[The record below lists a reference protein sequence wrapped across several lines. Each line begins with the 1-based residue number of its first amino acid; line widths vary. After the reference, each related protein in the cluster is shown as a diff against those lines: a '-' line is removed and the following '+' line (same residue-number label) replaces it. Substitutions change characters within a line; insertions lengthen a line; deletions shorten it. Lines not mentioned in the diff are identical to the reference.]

1 MLPEILLSI
10 VLFLFQNMYHF
21 QTKQNFVFTMWSYTS
36 RMKFRNYNEL
46 RHNFENRMYKSY
58 EVTEMFLQSY
68 KDKSLDLFRKFFT
81 IKLGTVVVIL
91 IIFRLLIRIFLW

>member
-1 MLPEILLSI
+1 
-10 VLFLFQNMYHF
+10 
-21 QTKQNFVFTMWSYTS
+21 
-36 RMKFRNYNEL
+36 MKFRNYNEL
-46 RHNFENRMYKSY
+46 RHNFENKMYKSY

-68 KDKSLDLFRKFFT
+68 KDKSMDLFRKFFT